1 MSAPCPPA
9 APAVAALLAVT
20 AAGTAAYWIAFFA
33 AGNALHSSET
43 DAYVAFEH
51 AFPAADTWMASAAI
65 FAAIGLVRRR
75 PWAVLA
81 GIAAGSALVF
91 LGLLDMLFNLE
102 QGLYARP
109 SAAMAVETLINFFCL
124 AVGPFCLMYFWRH
137 RDRLGAAAGSR

>member
-1 MSAPCPPA
+1 MSAPGPPA

-65 FAAIGLVRRR
+65 AAAIGLVRRR

-81 GIAAGSALVF
+81 GIAAGLVTGAYLALAM
-91 LGLLDMLFNLE
+91 LLPGPVGDGPAG
-102 QGLYARP
+102 QAGT
-109 SAAMAVETLINFFCL
+109 AAPA
-124 AVGPFCLMYFWRH
+124 
-137 RDRLGAAAGSR
+137 

>member
-1 MSAPCPPA
+1 APPA
-9 APAVAALLAVT
+9 GVPRPRPAPRAVAARLAVT

-43 DAYVAFEH
+43 DAYVAVEH

-109 SAAMAVETLINFFCL
+109 SVAMAVEAVINLFCL
-124 AVGPFCLMYFWRH
+124 AVGPFCLVYFWRH
-137 RDRLGAAAGSR
+137 RDRL

>member
-1 MSAPCPPA
+1 
-9 APAVAALLAVT
+9 
-20 AAGTAAYWIAFFA
+20 
-33 AGNALHSSET
+33 
-43 DAYVAFEH
+43 
-51 AFPAADTWMASAAI
+51 MASAAI
-65 FAAIGLVRRR
+65 AAAIGLVRRR

-91 LGLLDMLFNLE
+91 LGLLDVLFNLE

-109 SAAMAVETLINFFCL
+109 SVAVAVETLINFFCL

>member
-1 MSAPCPPA
+1 MSAPGPPA

-20 AAGTAAYWIAFFA
+20 AAGTAAYWIAFFT

-43 DAYVAFEH
+43 DAYAAFEH
-51 AFPAADTWMASAAI
+51 AFPAADTWMASAAVA
-65 FAAIGLVRRR
+65 AAIGLVRRR

-91 LGLLDMLFNLE
+91 LGLLDVLFNLE

-109 SAAMAVETLINFFCL
+109 SVAMAVETLINFFCL